1 MQPSVYLLHVGE
13 LGAENDPEAFY
24 SKVSEVQIKF
34 LWWTCFKDILHFG
47 NTADLH
53 RFTGIVSI
61 KLKNY
66 FSHALFRLQVLNN
79 IIGLLAPS
87 ELSLCHGSSIY
98 RVWNSCKMPSTSII
112 MEGNQ
117 VFRYNEKSDTRES
130 VSNFSISLLG
140 TVHISSTAG
149 GPGMLVEIERYPDS
163 VKE

>member
-1 MQPSVYLLHVGE
+1 MSWFFH
-13 LGAENDPEAFY
+13 
-24 SKVSEVQIKF
+24 I
-34 LWWTCFKDILHFG
+34 
-47 NTADLH
+47 
-53 RFTGIVSI
+53 
-61 KLKNY
+61 
-66 FSHALFRLQVLNN
+66 
-79 IIGLLAPS
+79 
-87 ELSLCHGSSIY
+87 IY

-149 GPGMLVEIERYPDS
+149 SPGMLMEIERYPDS